1 MLPSLD
7 TSKTLRPGLLVALN
21 TRVAGNTKYRKEV
34 LEKAQIDAKGTL
46 TAAWKTDKTVLD
58 AAEQE
63 AAEKIRGRARN
74 LVASVCAKTA
84 FGYLCP
90 EANEAELR
98 AAIKEAQTLVET
110 FNDGA
115 TVTRVAFIPLTGRVA
130 PDDVEAVKA
139 INKEVRSL
147 VAIMEE
153 GVRNLD
159 VKKIRDAADEARQ
172 LGQMLNP
179 DAQARIT
186 IAIEA
191 ARTTAK
197 AIVKAGE
204 TAAVEIDNKTIRAL
218 TEVRT
223 AFLDL
228 DDAGEIA
235 KPFEQGRA
243 VDLGGDDAKGKKAVT
258 AGTQR
263 TLDM

>member
-21 TRVAGNTKYRKEV
+21 TRVAGNTTYRKEV
-34 LEKAQIDAKGTL
+34 LEETKIDATGTL
-46 TAAWKTDKTVLD
+46 TAAWKTDKKVLD

-63 AAEKIRGRARN
+63 AAEKVRGRARN
-74 LVASVCAKTA
+74 IVASVCAKTA

-90 EANEAELR
+90 EANADQLR
-98 AAIKEAQTLVET
+98 VALKEAQALVEQ
-110 FNDGA
+110 FNEGA
-115 TVTRVAFIPLTGRVA
+115 RVTRVAFIPLTGRVA

-147 VAIMEE
+147 VSIMEE

-191 ARTTAK
+191 ARATAK
-197 AIVKAGE
+197 AIVKAGT
-204 TAAVEIDNKTIRAL
+204 TAAQEIDNRAIRSL

-228 DDAGEIA
+228 DDAREVGTPMTE
-235 KPFEQGRA
+235 GRA
-243 VDLGGDDAKGKKAVT
+243 VDLRDETQTAAKPAN
-258 AGTQR
+258 APAR
-263 TLDM
+263 AIEF